1 MSRVLWVAAVDHI
14 EAESI
19 AADVGSGRLGHI
31 EHYLSA
37 EAAGR
42 IADHL
47 NRGAVKHGL
56 DIRRS
61 VFRVEQRAGHDGWI
75 WVAGFL
81 SQAGPVAAALL
92 LILGGPFAVGFA
104 TLI

>member
-1 MSRVLWVAAVDHI
+1 MSRVLWVPAVDHA

-19 AADVGSGRLGHI
+19 AAGVGSGRLGHI
-31 EHYLSA
+31 EHYLSP

-42 IADHL
+42 VADHL
-47 NRGAVKHGL
+47 NRIAIKHRI

-61 VFRVEQRAGHDGWI
+61 VFRVEQRAGDDGWI
-75 WVAGFL
+75 WVARIIDAIG
-81 SQAGPVAAALL
+81 AAAAAI
-92 LILGGPFAVGFA
+92 LIVCVGPYAVGFA

>member
-1 MSRVLWVAAVDHI
+1 MSCVLWVPAVDHA

-19 AADVGSGRLGHI
+19 AAGVGSGRLGHI
-31 EHYLSA
+31 EHYLSP

-42 IADHL
+42 VADHL
-47 NRGAVKHGL
+47 NRIAIKHRI

-75 WVAGFL
+75 WVARIVDAIG
-81 SQAGPVAAALL
+81 AAAAAI
-92 LILGGPFAVGFA
+92 LIVCVGPYAVGFA